1 MPKGYLSVV
10 FPFLF
15 LCPSTARAD
24 KLTITS
30 TPPGATVEIDGV
42 KVGKTPFVKDY
53 PGGYF
58 HRTKTAVGSRL
69 EHPLTARVTLEGFA
83 PKVVALCDGPQQ
95 WRDHMGRTHGE
106 YWTFKVSTFEVPLV
120 SIAKEFTGEV
130 AVKTARNASVEY
142 TRDLKLEEV
151 VALVKPSV
159 VYLEGSKK
167 SGTGFLVTRTG
178 VIATNAHVAREEESL
193 QARFSGGVELTADV
207 AYIDDNLDIALLK
220 VEGTT
225 FPNLVLAET
234 ATVRQG
240 QDVIAVGN
248 PGQAMLFSVTKGIV
262 SGVDTFPNLGQGT
275 WIQTDAQLNPGNSG
289 GPLVNMQGQVIGIA
303 TSRPAGGNTTGIGF
317 ALSASDLIRVLHDL
331 YPTENVLTE
340 KLAAPKDA
348 KSGVHPTTPLGAGP
362 LARDTDGQTPPK
374 VASPDSKTVP
384 IAYGTIHVR
393 GAIGSKVEIAGKIAG
408 DVPASLR
415 LPAGLYKVVVV
426 QPGGFRQPQFVHLV
440 ANSEVTVESPQM
452 KQPPQ

>member
-1 MPKGYLSVV
+1 MPSGHMSIALA
-10 FPFLF
+10 FLM
-15 LCPSTARAD
+15 LCPLAAKAD

-69 EHPLTARVTLEGFA
+69 EHPLMARVTLEGFA

-95 WRDHMGRTHGE
+95 WRDHLGRTHGE
-106 YWTFKVSTFEVPLV
+106 YWTFKISSFEVSLTPV
-120 SIAKEFTGEV
+120 AKAFTGEV
-130 AVKTARNASVEY
+130 AVKTAQNGSVEY
-142 TRDLKLEEV
+142 VRDLKLEEV

-178 VIATNAHVAREEESL
+178 LIVTNAHVAREEESL
-193 QARFSGGVELTADV
+193 QARFSGGVELTAEV
-207 AYIDDNLDIALLK
+207 AYIDDDLDIALLK
-220 VEGTT
+220 VEGAN
-225 FPNLVLAET
+225 FPHLVLAET

-240 QDVIAVGN
+240 QEVLAVGN

-262 SGVDTFPNLGQGT
+262 SGIDEFPNAGQGT

-289 GPLVNMQGQVIGIA
+289 GPLVNMQGAVVGIA

-317 ALSASDLIRVLHDL
+317 ALSASDLMRVLRNF
-331 YPTENVLTE
+331 YPQENVLTE
-340 KLAAPKDA
+340 KLAAPK
-348 KSGVHPTTPLGAGP
+348 GTPTLRPSN
-362 LARDTDGQTPPK
+362 
-374 VASPDSKTVP
+374 VSE
-384 IAYGTIHVR
+384 
-393 GAIGSKVEIAGKIAG
+393 GSDQLTG
-408 DVPASLR
+408 DRPSEVPAK
-415 LPAGLYKVVVV
+415 P
-426 QPGGFRQPQFVHLV
+426 PP
-440 ANSEVTVESPQM
+440 SPQ
-452 KQPPQ
+452 